1 MTRNLKLIT
10 FHVPE
15 KILEQIQLMLDR
27 KLYPNRSE
35 LIRIAV
41 RDMLKREGM
50 WGQTRTVEFPVGT
63 PLDEIQ
69 HKRPFRRPLDEID
82 NEVEQHDK
90 DRSE

>member
-1 MTRNLKLIT
+1 MVRNLKLIT

-15 KILEQIQLMLDR
+15 KMLEQIKLMLDR

-35 LIRIAV
+35 LIRVAI

-50 WGQTRTVEFPVGT
+50 WGQTRSMEFPLGK
-63 PLDEIQ
+63 PLDEI
-69 HKRPFRRPLDEID
+69 RYRRPLDETD
-82 NEVEQHDK
+82 NEEEQHGK